1 MSSGSE
7 TMKVPGTSAD
17 GRPLSQDTIWRNP
30 AMPTEINPND
40 PYNRDHLRDP
50 IRSDIG
56 DLRSPAQID
65 DDLQVDPELAEGPAS
80 SSRIALFAV
89 GIAVV
94 LGLVFYG
101 LNNSSTNQ
109 QNAATAPAPAT
120 AQNTNSSPPP
130 APPGM
135 RDVTPRAPNSG
146 PGTTT
151 GAAPANPQAPAK
163 Q

>member
-1 MSSGSE
+1 
-7 TMKVPGTSAD
+7 
-17 GRPLSQDTIWRNP
+17 
-30 AMPTEINPND
+30 MPTELNPND
-40 PYNRDHLRDP
+40 PYDRDHLTDP
-50 IRSDIG
+50 IRSNID
-56 DLRSPAQID
+56 DTRSPAQID
-65 DDLQVDPELAEGPAS
+65 DGLQVDPELAEGPAS
-80 SSRIALFAV
+80 SARIALFAV

-109 QNAATAPAPAT
+109 QNAATTPAPT
-120 AQNTNSSPPP
+120 AQNSASTSPPA

-135 RDVTPRAPNSG
+135 RDVSPRSPNTG

-151 GAAPANPQAPAK
+151 GLAPANPQAPAK

>member
-1 MSSGSE
+1 
-7 TMKVPGTSAD
+7 
-17 GRPLSQDTIWRNP
+17 
-30 AMPTEINPND
+30 MPTELNPND
-40 PYNRDHLRDP
+40 PYDRDHLRDP
-50 IRSDIG
+50 IRSNID
-56 DLRSPAQID
+56 DTRSPAQID
-65 DDLQVDPELAEGPAS
+65 DGLQVDPELAEGPAS
-80 SSRIALFAV
+80 STRIALFAV

-109 QNAATAPAPAT
+109 QNAATTPAPT
-120 AQNTNSSPPP
+120 AQNSASTSPPA

-135 RDVTPRAPNSG
+135 RDVSPRSPNTG

-151 GAAPANPQAPAK
+151 GLAPANPQAPAK

>member
-1 MSSGSE
+1 
-7 TMKVPGTSAD
+7 
-17 GRPLSQDTIWRNP
+17 
-30 AMPTEINPND
+30 MPTELNPND
-40 PYNRDHLRDP
+40 PYDRDHLRDP
-50 IRSDIG
+50 IRSNID
-56 DLRSPAQID
+56 DPRSPAQID

-80 SSRIALFAV
+80 NTRIALSAV

-101 LNNSSTNQ
+101 LNSSSTNH
-109 QNAATAPAPAT
+109 QNAATTPTPAT
-120 AQNTNSSPPP
+120 AQNSASTSPPA

-135 RDVTPRAPNSG
+135 RDVTPRSPNTG

-151 GAAPANPQAPAK
+151 GSAPANPQPPAK

>member
-1 MSSGSE
+1 
-7 TMKVPGTSAD
+7 
-17 GRPLSQDTIWRNP
+17 
-30 AMPTEINPND
+30 MPTELNPND
-40 PYNRDHLRDP
+40 PYDRDHLRNP
-50 IRSDIG
+50 IRSNID
-56 DLRSPAQID
+56 DTRSPAQID
-65 DDLQVDPELAEGPAS
+65 DGLQVDPELAEGPAS
-80 SSRIALFAV
+80 SARIALFAV

-109 QNAATAPAPAT
+109 QNAATTPAPT
-120 AQNTNSSPPP
+120 AQNSASTSPPA

-135 RDVTPRAPNSG
+135 RDVSPRSPNTG

-151 GAAPANPQAPAK
+151 GLAPANPQAPAK

>member
-1 MSSGSE
+1 
-7 TMKVPGTSAD
+7 
-17 GRPLSQDTIWRNP
+17 
-30 AMPTEINPND
+30 MPTELNPND

-50 IRSDIG
+50 IRSNID

-135 RDVTPRAPNSG
+135 RDVTPRAPNTE
-146 PGTTT
+146 PRTTT
-151 GAAPANPQAPAK
+151 GSAPVSPPSAPASR
-163 Q
+163 

>member
-1 MSSGSE
+1 
-7 TMKVPGTSAD
+7 
-17 GRPLSQDTIWRNP
+17 
-30 AMPTEINPND
+30 MPTELNPND
-40 PYNRDHLRDP
+40 PYDRDHLRNP
-50 IRSDIG
+50 IRSNID
-56 DLRSPAQID
+56 DTRSPAQID
-65 DDLQVDPELAEGPAS
+65 DGLQVDPELAEGPAS
-80 SSRIALFAV
+80 STRIALFAV

-109 QNAATAPAPAT
+109 QNAATTPAPT
-120 AQNTNSSPPP
+120 AQNSASTSPPA

-135 RDVTPRAPNSG
+135 RDVSPRSPNTG

-151 GAAPANPQAPAK
+151 GLAPANPQAPAK

>member
-1 MSSGSE
+1 
-7 TMKVPGTSAD
+7 
-17 GRPLSQDTIWRNP
+17 
-30 AMPTEINPND
+30 MPTELNPND
-40 PYNRDHLRDP
+40 PYDRDHLRNP
-50 IRSDIG
+50 IRSNID
-56 DLRSPAQID
+56 DTRSPAQID

-80 SSRIALFAV
+80 SARIALFAV

-101 LNNSSTNQ
+101 LNNTSTNQ
-109 QNAATAPAPAT
+109 QNAAAPPAPAT
-120 AQNTNSSPPP
+120 AQNSASTSPPA

-135 RDVTPRAPNSG
+135 RDVSPRSPNTG

-151 GAAPANPQAPAK
+151 GLAPANPQAPAK

>member
-1 MSSGSE
+1 
-7 TMKVPGTSAD
+7 
-17 GRPLSQDTIWRNP
+17 
-30 AMPTEINPND
+30 MPTELNPND
-40 PYNRDHLRDP
+40 PYDRDHLRDP
-50 IRSDIG
+50 IRSNID
-56 DLRSPAQID
+56 DTRSPAQLD
-65 DDLQVDPELAEGPAS
+65 SDLQVDPELAEGPAS
-80 SSRIALFAV
+80 SARIALFAL

-109 QNAATAPAPAT
+109 QNAATTPAPAT
-120 AQNTNSSPPP
+120 AQNSTSTSPPA

-135 RDVTPRAPNSG
+135 RDVTPRAPNSE

-151 GAAPANPQAPAK
+151 GLAPANPQAPSPASTKPGANTNTANPGNAK